1 MPCYSHSMAA
11 MAVWLA
17 MAVLL
22 LNAVAHIDAQDAPLD
37 VSIRGVSFKGTG
49 CDGTNTVYDVSVDKK
64 AVTFIFRNFTAI
76 LGVRHKSD
84 CEIQLQLESTDGW
97 QLEKAETIGRGFADL
112 GAGVV
117 GRHTLT
123 SSISGLTFDSNAS
136 KRITEIHG
144 PFTDNYDVSEKFL
157 RLGPDYAVVGG
168 GLDSG
173 ACAVE
178 NAVNIKSLLKVK
190 GPKGAKGIMN
200 VDSQDTALTIKCVW
214 EAC

>member
-1 MPCYSHSMAA
+1 MPCYSHSMTAI
-11 MAVWLA
+11 AVWLA
-17 MAVLL
+17 MSV
-22 LNAVAHIDAQDAPLD
+22 VAHIDAQDAPPD

-49 CDGTNTVYDVSVDKK
+49 CDGANTVYDVSVDKK

-97 QLEKAETIGRGFADL
+97 QLERAETIGRGYADL

-123 SSISGLTFDSNAS
+123 SSISGLTFDSKAS
-136 KRITEIHG
+136 KRITEIRG

-157 RLGPDYAVVGG
+157 RLGTYCAAVGSMESM
-168 GLDSG
+168 DSP